1 MDHSSIRFVEAYRKS
16 EVNIVDQRANLY
28 RCPTWPLIFPFA
40 GPIFSSGSD

>member
-28 RCPTWPLIFPFA
+28 RCFDLAADLP
-40 GPIFSSGSD
+40 